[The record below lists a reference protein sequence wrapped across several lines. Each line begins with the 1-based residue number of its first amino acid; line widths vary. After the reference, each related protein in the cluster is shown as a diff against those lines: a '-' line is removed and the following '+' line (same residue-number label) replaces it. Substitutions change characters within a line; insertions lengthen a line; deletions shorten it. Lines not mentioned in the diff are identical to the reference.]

1 MKNKIFII
9 IIFIMILFP
18 INTYSK
24 SGCCSWH
31 GGVAGC
37 RNGRQVCKDGTL
49 SPTCTCYSPSTTT
62 NDYIQTNY
70 VKTVYGC
77 MDPTAKNY
85 NPSANKQKSYSCTY
99 YVLGCTDKNALNYN
113 EKAEKDNGTC
123 IYEIKGC
130 TFFDSLNYNPN
141 ANTDDGSCI
150 FKIYGCTNKTAGN
163 YNKEANTDDGSCLT
177 KKEGCTMPTAKNYD
191 RYATHD
197 DKSCIFKEYK
207 YNYSEPNNNIANIIF
222 FGLIISIII
231 LILYLHIVSNI
242 IIK

>member
-1 MKNKIFII
+1 MKNKLPLII
-9 IIFIMILFP
+9 ILILVIIP
-18 INTYSK
+18 LNVYSK

-37 RNGRQVCKDGTL
+37 RNGRQVCRDGTL

-85 NPSANKQKSYSCTY
+85 NPSANKQKSNSCTY
-99 YVLGCTDKNALNYN
+99 YVLGCTDKNALNYFEN
-113 EKAEKDNGTC
+113 AEKDNGTC

-150 FKIYGCTNKTAGN
+150 FKIYGCTDKTAGN
-163 YNKEANTDDGSCLT
+163 YNEKANVDDGSCIHI
-177 KKEGCTMPTAKNYD
+177 KEG
-191 RYATHD
+191 
-197 DKSCIFKEYK
+197 
-207 YNYSEPNNNIANIIF
+207 
-222 FGLIISIII
+222 
-231 LILYLHIVSNI
+231 
-242 IIK
+242 